1 MELVEDLQL
10 QEYYLFL
17 LHLYLQITITRVE
30 KTVPSATSHQQVEEK
45 ADKSDKYQL
54 LQVDLVA
61 EAVQI
66 ITQAV
71 SLGLLEMLEAIPRLN
86 EMLVELETT

>member
-1 MELVEDLQL
+1 LELVEDLQL

-71 SLGLLEMLEAIPRLN
+71 SLGLLEMLEAIPRLK